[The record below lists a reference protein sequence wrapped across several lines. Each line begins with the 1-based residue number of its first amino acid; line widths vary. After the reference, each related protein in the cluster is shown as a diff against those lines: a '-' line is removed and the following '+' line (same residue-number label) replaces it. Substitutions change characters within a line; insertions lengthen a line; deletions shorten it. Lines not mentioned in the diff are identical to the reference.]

1 MKNRVKNVIMSIL
14 AGAVLF
20 GVMSGM
26 TYAAGTLTASME
38 NSGLYKL
45 TLHHDYSDSRYCEL
59 AISTGSSASTAT
71 CVGFASGTLSPNVEM
86 HLNRM
91 VTGQYGY
98 GLGVV
103 YFGQTPY
110 STVVWSDHTEH
121 ANPNYGN

>member
-1 MKNRVKNVIMSIL
+1 MKNKVKNVIMSIL

-38 NSGLYKL
+38 YSGLYKL

-59 AISTGSSASTAT
+59 AISTGASLSGAT
-71 CVGFASGTLSPNVEM
+71 SVGFASGTLSPGVDM

-91 VTGQYGY
+91 VDGQNGY
-98 GLGVV
+98 GHGIV
-103 YFGQTPY
+103 YYGQTPY
-110 STVVWSDHTEH
+110 SAVVWSDRTEH